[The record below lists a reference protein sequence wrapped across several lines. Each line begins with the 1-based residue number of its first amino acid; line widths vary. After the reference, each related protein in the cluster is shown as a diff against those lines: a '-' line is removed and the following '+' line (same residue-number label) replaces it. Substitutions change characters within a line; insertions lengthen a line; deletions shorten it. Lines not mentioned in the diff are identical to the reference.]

1 MCNFTLFSEAQT
13 ILKINYES
21 FFFLSD
27 FETDGTK
34 LFGIPKGSKI
44 GTTMIHYPTPLE
56 GGALLSGE
64 IFLGV
69 ACD

>member
-1 MCNFTLFSEAQT
+1 M
-13 ILKINYES
+13 KINYES
-21 FFFLSD
+21 FFLSD

-44 GTTMIHYPTPLE
+44 GTTMIHYPTPLGG

-64 IFLGV
+64 NFLGV

>member
-1 MCNFTLFSEAQT
+1 MT
-13 ILKINYES
+13 
-21 FFFLSD
+21 D
-27 FETDGTK
+27 FRIDGTK

-44 GTTMIHYPTPLE
+44 GTKMIHYPTPLE

-69 ACD
+69 TCD